1 MISKKYQVFS
11 PSEIVACKTST
22 CEQEVTFSSYRGDNT
37 IEVYASDNTWITKL
51 KRAWAKNVDN
61 WKCFATKDKEGNVVG
76 YFFEMP
82 KNALSIK
89 SGVKKKVNFSEE
101 HRAKIAEALKKR
113 R

>member
-1 MISKKYQVFS
+1 MISKKYQVFT

-82 KNALSIK
+82 KNALSVK
-89 SGVKKKVNFSEE
+89 SGIKYTRNFSAEQLARVAEMGKKK
-101 HRAKIAEALKKR
+101 
-113 R
+113 

>member
-1 MISKKYQVFS
+1 MISKKYQVFT
-11 PSEIVACKTST
+11 PSEIVVCKTST

-82 KNALSIK
+82 KNALSVK
-89 SGVKKKVNFSEE
+89 SGIKYTRNFS
-101 HRAKIAEALKKR
+101 AEQLARVAEMGKNK
-113 R
+113 

>member
-1 MISKKYQVFS
+1 MISKKYQVFN

-82 KNALSIK
+82 KNALSVK
-89 SGVKKKVNFSEE
+89 SGIKYTRNFSAEQLARVSEMGKKK
-101 HRAKIAEALKKR
+101 
-113 R
+113 

>member
-61 WKCFATKDKEGNVVG
+61 WKCFATKDRDGNVVG

-82 KNALSIK
+82 KNALCVKCGI
-89 SGVKKKVNFSEE
+89 KKKDNFS
-101 HRAKIAEALKKR
+101 AEQLARVAEMGKKK
-113 R
+113 

>member
-1 MISKKYQVFS
+1 MINKKCQVFS
-11 PSEIVACKTST
+11 PSEIVACKAST

-61 WKCFATKDKEGNVVG
+61 WKCFATKDSRGRVVG

-82 KNALSIK
+82 KNALSVK
-89 SGVKKKVNFSEE
+89 SGIKKKMNFS
-101 HRAKIAEALKKR
+101 AEQLARVAEMGKKK
-113 R
+113 

>member
-1 MISKKYQVFS
+1 MISKKYQVLS

-37 IEVYASDNTWITKL
+37 IEVYASDNTWVTKL

-82 KNALSIK
+82 KNALSVK
-89 SGVKKKVNFSEE
+89 SGIKKRMNFSAEQLARVAEMGKKK
-101 HRAKIAEALKKR
+101 
-113 R
+113 

>member
-61 WKCFATKDKEGNVVG
+61 WKCFATKDREGNVVG

-82 KNALSIK
+82 KNALSVK
-89 SGVKKKVNFSEE
+89 SGIKYTRNFSAEQLARVAEMGKKK
-101 HRAKIAEALKKR
+101 
-113 R
+113 

>member
-1 MISKKYQVFS
+1 MINEKYQVFS
-11 PSEIVACKTST
+11 PSEIVACKAST

-61 WKCFATKDKEGNVVG
+61 WKCFATKDSRGSVVG

-82 KNALSIK
+82 KNALSVK
-89 SGVKKKVNFSEE
+89 SGIKKKMNFS
-101 HRAKIAEALKKR
+101 AEQLARVAEMGKKK
-113 R
+113 

>member
-51 KRAWAKNVDN
+51 KRAWARNVDN

-82 KNALSIK
+82 KNALSVK
-89 SGVKKKVNFSEE
+89 SGIKHTRNFSAEQLARVAEMGKKK
-101 HRAKIAEALKKR
+101 
-113 R
+113 

>member
-82 KNALSIK
+82 KNALSVK
-89 SGVKKKVNFSEE
+89 SGIKYTRNFSAEQLARVAEMGKKK
-101 HRAKIAEALKKR
+101 
-113 R
+113 

>member
-1 MISKKYQVFS
+1 MVSKKYQVFT
-11 PSEIVACKTST
+11 PSEIVVCKTST

-82 KNALSIK
+82 KNALSVK
-89 SGVKKKVNFSEE
+89 SGIKYIRNFSVEQLARVAEMGKKK
-101 HRAKIAEALKKR
+101 
-113 R
+113 

>member
-1 MISKKYQVFS
+1 MISKKYQVLS

-82 KNALSIK
+82 KNALSVK
-89 SGVKKKVNFSEE
+89 SGIKYTRNFSAEQLARVAEMGKKK
-101 HRAKIAEALKKR
+101 
-113 R
+113 

>member
-11 PSEIVACKTST
+11 PSEIVACKTSI

-37 IEVYASDNTWITKL
+37 IEVYASDNTWVTKL

-82 KNALSIK
+82 KNALSVK
-89 SGVKKKVNFSEE
+89 SGIKKKMNFS
-101 HRAKIAEALKKR
+101 AEQLARVAEMGKKK
-113 R
+113 